1 MSKKLWTGKTA
12 RQELIDAVILKSAV
26 SGWSVA
32 DSLEY
37 AFEGLECAKSGSI
50 TSETWKYWSNLSD
63 VGQSRLFATMKSTV
77 VAGDKRRGFKLNR

>member
-12 RQELIDAVILKSAV
+12 RQELIGSVTLKSAV

-32 DSLEY
+32 DALEY

-50 TSETWKYWSNLSD
+50 TSETWNYWSNLSD
-63 VGQSRLFATMKSTV
+63 VGQSRLFATMKSIV
-77 VAGDKRRGFKLNR
+77 VADEKRRGLKLSR

>member
-37 AFEGLECAKSGSI
+37 AFEGLKCAKSGSI

-63 VGQSRLFATMKSTV
+63 VGQSRLFATMKSIV
-77 VAGDKRRGFKLNR
+77 VADDKRRGLKFNR